1 MNKYG
6 ENIVKDLLKVRIAD
20 ISSQNPVYLLK
31 RLNKVY
37 KVNEILQD
45 ILNSKQCFTIK
56 DLNISGKDIMNLMN
70 ITKGNK
76 NVGIVL
82 NNLLEYVIED
92 NSLNTKDKL
101 IKLAKHEIDNLV

>member
-1 MNKYG
+1 M
-6 ENIVKDLLKVRIAD
+6 
-20 ISSQNPVYLLK
+20 
-31 RLNKVY
+31 
-37 KVNEILQD
+37 NEILQD

-70 ITKGNK
+70 IIKGNK